1 MAGIFHEAD
10 AETVRVFQTR
20 AFASDR
26 RPDHDHDHDPDP
38 DPDLARYRGRGEFRL
53 NWAHEKDT
61 AQGTDL
67 TTLKDVKYG
76 ALQLGSTDPV
86 FGEQSNGLR
95 CYNRTLPGHNFRQT
109 STGVRVSS
117 LQF

>member
-1 MAGIFHEAD
+1 MAKLSHVSLVACFLSRLKKHEA
-10 AETVRVFQTR
+10 T
-20 AFASDR
+20 
-26 RPDHDHDHDPDP
+26 DHDYDH

-53 NWAHEKDT
+53 NSAHERDT

-67 TTLKDVKYG
+67 TTLRDVKYG

-86 FGEQSNGLR
+86 FGLQSNGLR

-109 STGVRVSS
+109 GIGVRVRS

>member
-1 MAGIFHEAD
+1 M
-10 AETVRVFQTR
+10 RQS
-20 AFASDR
+20 SDQ
-26 RPDHDHDHDPDP
+26 PDP
-38 DPDLARYRGRGEFRL
+38 LYRSWNHVSLVACFLSRLKKDESTDHDPDLARYRGRGEFRL

-61 AQGTDL
+61 AKGTDL

-86 FGEQSNGLR
+86 FGEQPNGLR
-95 CYNRTLPGHNFRQT
+95 CYNRTLPGDNFSQT
-109 STGVRVSS
+109 GTGVRVSS

>member
-1 MAGIFHEAD
+1 MACFLSRLKKDEA
-10 AETVRVFQTR
+10 T
-20 AFASDR
+20 
-26 RPDHDHDHDPDP
+26 DHDT
-38 DPDLARYRGRGEFRL
+38 DLARYRGRGEFRL